1 MKKYMLISL
10 IIIILSGFLYS
21 ETIDKNSGEFGFQF
35 LKLNYS
41 PAFSSQAGTGALF
54 NQTASVVLQ
63 DPAAAL
69 NYKSSNVHFS
79 QLRLNHFDADL
90 YALAWRSSGLNRSI
104 GVSFVTLD
112 YGKFEE
118 RLENGTLTGEYYPL
132 DLALSVNYA
141 QRFADNHL
149 VGLTAKGLY
158 EKIHTESS
166 IGAAFDLGYIY
177 LTPIKNLSIL
187 SNVKNIGFADK
198 MKEEKIDIPYTFEI
212 GTAYTRDLSAN
223 VKANTE
229 FKALY
234 HQDDEDFKANFGA
247 QVSLYEMLHLR
258 AGYKFNHDNEDITAG
273 IGISYKQFEIDY
285 SYVPVKI
292 DDQGD
297 IHHIGLSVHY

>member
-1 MKKYMLISL
+1 MKKYTIIVLIM
-10 IIIILSGFLYS
+10 IIITGYLYS
-21 ETIDKNSGEFGFQF
+21 ETIDKDSGKYGFQF
-35 LKLNYS
+35 LKLNFS
-41 PAFSSQAGTGALF
+41 PAFSSQAGTGAFF

-69 NYKSSNVHFS
+69 NFKSKNVHFS
-79 QLRLNHFDADL
+79 QMRLNHFDADL
-90 YALAWRSSGLNRSI
+90 YALAWRNSGLNRSV

-149 VGLTAKGLY
+149 LGITAKGLY

-166 IGAAFDLGYIY
+166 LGAAFDFGYIY
-177 LTPIKNLSIL
+177 LTPIKNLSLITNL
-187 SNVKNIGFADK
+187 KNIGFADK
-198 MKEEKIDIPYTFEI
+198 MKYEKIDIPYTYEI
-212 GTAYTRDLSAN
+212 GTAYSRELSSN

-229 FKALY
+229 VKGLY
-234 HQDDEDFKANFGA
+234 HQDDEDFKVNFGA

-258 AGYKFNHDNEDITAG
+258 AGYKFNHDNEDLSAG
-273 IGISYKQFEIDY
+273 IGISYKRFEIDY

-292 DDQGD
+292 NDLGD
-297 IHHIGLSVHY
+297 IHHIGFSVHY